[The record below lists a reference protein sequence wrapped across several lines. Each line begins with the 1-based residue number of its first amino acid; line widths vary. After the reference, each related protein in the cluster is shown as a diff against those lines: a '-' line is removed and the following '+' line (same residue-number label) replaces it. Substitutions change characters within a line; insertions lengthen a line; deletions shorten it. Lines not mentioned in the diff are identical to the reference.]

1 MARAKKKTH
10 DEYYIGVEKR
20 FDKGRLWNAMMWHP
34 RYQNRKLS
42 ERYASTLE
50 EAKEVLNY
58 AYKLW
63 NGKKVYDSNGKR
75 YETHTAGMIGISVE
89 HDVKSDRDQEIVRH
103 VIKKRTVTEWEVVD
117 ES

>member
-20 FDKGRLWNAMMWHP
+20 FDKGHWWNAMMFHP

-42 ERYASTLE
+42 ERYANTLE
-50 EAKEVLNY
+50 EAQEILDY
-58 AYKLW
+58 AYKLC
-63 NGKKVYDSNGKR
+63 NGKKTYNSKGER
-75 YETHTAGMIGISVE
+75 YETHTAGMIGISVV
-89 HDVKSDRDQEIVRH
+89 HDARSDHDQEIVGH

-117 ES
+117 KS